1 MKSSKRASAA
11 KGSLPAPAKPARRK
25 PAKQSAAPAANRAA
39 PVRAPV
45 PAPGSGSGSATG
57 SESATGAVR
66 VIVTLDDACNASDV
80 CDATIAASEKAGL
93 HVEQRLPTIG
103 IVAGSIA
110 PGHLDRLRKVKHV
123 VAVERDEQRHAI

>member
-1 MKSSKRASAA
+1 MKPSKRPPAA
-11 KGSLPAPAKPARRK
+11 KASRPAPAKSSRTR
-25 PAKQSAAPAANRAA
+25 PAKQSTALAAKRAAPAAASGSG
-39 PVRAPV
+39 
-45 PAPGSGSGSATG
+45 PGSGSD
-57 SESATGAVR
+57 AVR
-66 VIVTLDDACNASDV
+66 VIVTLDAACNAGDV